1 MDIGLEAIAFHTS
14 RHYIDLSDLAIAR
27 GIEPEKFTIGLGQK
41 KMAIASPIE
50 DTVYLAINAAKKA
63 LVKFNISPE
72 EIGTLVVGTET
83 GVDHSKPVAVYI
95 HQALG
100 LPSNCI
106 TYETKHACFG
116 AMAAM
121 TSSGDWIASGRAKGR
136 KALIVAADIANYA
149 VGSAAE
155 PTQGAGAVAMV
166 VSDTPKLVKFNR
178 DINGYFTKN
187 VMDFWRPLYAKEAF
201 ADGHYSIQC
210 YLEAMTETIADAGPN
225 LPNLEEF
232 SACLYHV
239 PFVKMATKAH
249 MRHFEVDSNTEIT
262 KESENFTSFR
272 NSFKEKTEP
281 WLNLNA
287 EVGNIYTGSL
297 FLSLINLLTSPNL
310 PLDRPISLFSYGSGC
325 AASMTSIQPIAG
337 YHDWLAQ
344 FNPAK
349 ELESRKRLS
358 VKEYEY
364 FMEQRELQLGGDDQL
379 KPSDWDVQGDYLY
392 LGNKSHIRQYL
403 NL

>member
-1 MDIGLEAIAFHTS
+1 MDIGLEAIAFHTT
-14 RHYIDLSDLAIAR
+14 RHFIDLADLAIAR
-27 GIEPEKFTIGLGQK
+27 NIEPDKYTIGLGQK
-41 KMAIASPIE
+41 KMAIACPLE
-50 DTVYLAINAAKKA
+50 DTVYLAISAAKKA
-63 LVKFNISPE
+63 LDNFNISPD

-83 GVDHSKPVAVYI
+83 GVDHSKPIAVYL

-116 AMAAM
+116 AMAAL
-121 TSSGDWIASGRAKGR
+121 TSSSDWIESGRAKGR

-149 VGSAAE
+149 VHSAAE

-178 DINGYFTKN
+178 QVNGYFTKN

-210 YLEAMTETIADAGPN
+210 YLDAMTASITDAAPN
-225 LPNLEEF
+225 LASIEDF

-249 MRHFEVDSNTEIT
+249 LRHYEVDQSLVVN
-262 KESENFTSFR
+262 KETRNYDNFL
-272 NSFKEKTEP
+272 NSFNAKTAP
-281 WLNLNA
+281 WLKLNA

-297 FLSLINLLTSPNL
+297 FLSLINLLTCPDL

-325 AASMTSIQPIAG
+325 AASITSIQPVEG
-337 YHDWLAQ
+337 YYNWLEQ
-344 FNPAK
+344 FNPTK
-349 ELESRKRLS
+349 ELEARKRLT
-358 VKEYEY
+358 VQEYEY
-364 FMEQRELQLGGDDQL
+364 FMQQRDMQLDGDDQL
-379 KPSDWDVQGDYLY
+379 DLADWDVQGDYLY
-392 LGNKSHIRQYL
+392 LGNKGHIRQYL